1 MTGDIKETKSK
12 KSLPVKP
19 IQTKSIPE
27 AIIHELISLIE
38 SGHIPRGSKLPAER
52 ELAKNLNVS
61 RPSLRVA
68 IRALSLLGILE
79 NRQGDGT
86 YLSNSDQWP
95 IEPLSI
101 MLSVKKGALLNI
113 FEARESIEN
122 SCAGFAAIRR
132 DEEDIDELK
141 KALDNM
147 HSNFNNS
154 DKYIQHDLD
163 FHKAVIFASKNPV
176 FVDLMEK
183 IYKLLVNS
191 RDNNRK
197 YPLELYREKNFQQH
211 ATIFESIKNSDAQ
224 KATKAMA
231 YHMRHIKE
239 RLTKGMVRREINPS
253 E

>member
-1 MTGDIKETKSK
+1 MINNLKESKSM

-19 IQTKSIPE
+19 IQTQSIPE
-27 AIIHELISLIE
+27 AIIHEIMSLIE
-38 SGHIPRGSKLPAER
+38 SGQISRGSKLPAER
-52 ELAKNLNVS
+52 ELAKNLKVS

-86 YLSNSDQWP
+86 YLSNSDKWP
-95 IEPLSI
+95 IEPFSI

-132 DEEDIDELK
+132 DEEDLYELK

-147 HSNFNNS
+147 HSNFNNP

-163 FHKAVIFASKNPV
+163 FHKAVIFASKNSV

-191 RDNNRK
+191 RDNHRK
-197 YPLELYREKNFQQH
+197 YPSELYRDKNFQQH
-211 ATIFESIKNSDAQ
+211 ETIFKSIKDSDAQ

-239 RLTKGMVRREINPS
+239 RMIEGMREKK
-253 E
+253 